1 MTKFYDYDVAD
12 YIKTETDIRLYIE
25 AAFEDGDPEIIASA
39 LGDVA
44 RIRGMAKIAQKAGVN
59 RESLYRSLSK
69 TGRPNFKTIT
79 SVINSLGFKLAVLPR
94 KRHVAV

>member
-1 MTKFYDYDVAD
+1 MVKFYDYDVAD
-12 YIKTETDIRLYIE
+12 YIKTEKDIRLYIE
-25 AAFEDGDPEIIASA
+25 AAFEDGDPGIIASA

-69 TGRPNFKTIT
+69 TGVPNFKTIT
-79 SVINSLGFKLAVLPR
+79 SVINSLGFKLAVLPQGR
-94 KRHVAV
+94 RVAV